1 MSTRGAS
8 ACVLNTPT
16 GFPDWT
22 SRVSSAP
29 RRRSVR
35 TIVWYACQ
43 LLAAFPD
50 PP

>member
-8 ACVLNTPT
+8 GCVLNTPT

-22 SRVSSAP
+22 SSVSSP
-29 RRRSVR
+29 SSRRSVA

-43 LLAAFPD
+43 LRAALPD